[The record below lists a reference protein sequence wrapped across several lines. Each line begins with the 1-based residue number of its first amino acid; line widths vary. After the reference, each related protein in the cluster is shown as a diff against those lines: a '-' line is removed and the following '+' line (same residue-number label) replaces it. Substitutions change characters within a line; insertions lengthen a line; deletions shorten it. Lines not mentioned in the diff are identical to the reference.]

1 MGEGNGMS
9 DRQYDNTNRGA
20 LFRNARKEKDT
31 HPDHQ
36 GTINVD
42 GKDYWL
48 SAWVKTSKKGA
59 KFFSLSVKPKEVNAP
74 PREPA
79 DSAPAPSNDFD
90 DDIPF

>member
-1 MGEGNGMS
+1 MS
-9 DRQYDNTNRGA
+9 DKQYDNTNRGA
-20 LFRNARKEKDT
+20 LFRNHRKEKDT

-48 SAWVKTSKKGA
+48 SAWVKTSSKDGS

-79 DSAPAPSNDFD
+79 DSTPAPSKDFD